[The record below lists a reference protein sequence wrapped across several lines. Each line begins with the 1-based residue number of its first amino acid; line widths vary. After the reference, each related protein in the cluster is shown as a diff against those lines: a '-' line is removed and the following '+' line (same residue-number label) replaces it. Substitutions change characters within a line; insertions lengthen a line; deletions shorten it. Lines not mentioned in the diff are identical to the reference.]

1 MANPS
6 LVTLQLTSFPKPSV
20 IRVTVKYTPA
30 HSVGDVVGAVVP
42 KVTDAKAGLAERSMA
57 LTVISRGASE
67 YVLPLLSLAI
77 RVDSP

>member
-6 LVTLQLTSFPKPSV
+6 SPVTFQLTSSPKLSV

-30 HSVGDVVGAVVP
+30 HSAP
-42 KVTDAKAGLAERSMA
+42 IVTDAKAGLAERSMA
-57 LTVISRGASE
+57 LTVITRGASV
-67 YVLPLLSLAI
+67 YQPLLSLAI